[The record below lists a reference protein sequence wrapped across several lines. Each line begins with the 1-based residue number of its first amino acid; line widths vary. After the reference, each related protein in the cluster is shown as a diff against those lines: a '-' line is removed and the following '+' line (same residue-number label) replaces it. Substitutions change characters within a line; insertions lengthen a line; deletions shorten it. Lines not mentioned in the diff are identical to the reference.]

1 MIGLEVGEDNT
12 AGASLGPAIVA
23 FLQDVGIKV
32 NFRTIAGTA
41 RHGQRPLP
49 APGKCASAAQVRH
62 GPRRMY
68 GATKLRLAARTSS
81 WHRLAE
87 GEIAADEY
95 ADFEQR
101 AIEISKEFCLAT
113 DFDTEYALMSEL
125 NQLYTDNV
133 YNLGLIVGRYG
144 LMLNKNFQNVPVG
157 TPAFLYQWDANN
169 YLMEQIWLEPEH
181 RTDQGQTEIYPESC
195 AVL

>member
-1 MIGLEVGEDNT
+1 M
-12 AGASLGPAIVA
+12 A
-23 FLQDVGIKV
+23 
-32 NFRTIAGTA
+32 
-41 RHGQRPLP
+41 
-49 APGKCASAAQVRH
+49 
-62 GPRRMY
+62 
-68 GATKLRLAARTSS
+68 

-87 GEIAADEY
+87 GDIAADEY

-113 DFDTEYALMSEL
+113 DYETEYALMSEL
-125 NQLYTDNV
+125 NQLYTENV

-169 YLMEQIWLEPEH
+169 YLMEQIWLQEEAPH
-181 RTDQGQTEIYPESC
+181 RSAGTRSTRTPCPTRRLHLRDRWSGLYRCT
-195 AVL
+195 